1 MTRQHTR
8 TIPSFFSFRI
18 YFVSTLMYFMLVA
31 PFAGFLFIQSIPD
44 LMEKKNFLTENGIE
58 HAKDTLFKLSE
69 KDKGLNL
76 SATVEPPSGE
86 AASGTGENPAYKDP
100 QNDMLSRSFGFLMMV
115 TLPLSFLLG
124 FLFNYPFKRYLR
136 RKHKGKVISEKLF
149 AFCKKFILKTPLINA
164 AILGSAF
171 IATLIFM
178 ISLMIQNPE
187 YASASTPLFNRFF
200 SISLFASLLTILFVY
215 YWQKHR
221 VHIKYLE
228 YHFSREELRKRI
240 FRARMGRIKNRFW
253 ISSAMTTLLP
263 LSIVIVYLIMS
274 FTRIKD
280 LALSSLSEEQ
290 VKILFGRYAS
300 MIQQVMSNDNALDN
314 IGQMYFVN
322 VMDGLIMTVG
332 IGSGIVA
339 SLVYILL
346 FVKWTTIDIVYP
358 VKELIYNMQKTGQGK
373 SVNYTVVR
381 SNDEIGELAE
391 RFNEMTGQIEQ
402 YISKIE
408 KMNKAYSRFVP
419 KQFLEFLKKDN
430 ITEVQLG
437 DQVQKEMS
445 VLFTDIRDF
454 TTLSEELTPKETFDF
469 LNEYLSVM
477 EPLIS
482 RNNGFIDKYIGDS
495 IMALFVGNVENAIDA
510 AIEMR
515 VALADFNVKR
525 KMDGKHAIDS
535 GIGVHTGNLMLGVVG
550 GHGRMDG
557 TVVSDAVNLA
567 SRIEGLTKM
576 YGTSIIISQDT
587 LIKLEDPGR
596 YNYRFL
602 DVVKVKGKKE
612 AVYIFEVLDGEPAKI
627 KQLKMESKADFGK
640 GLQLYKNKE
649 FDEAL
654 RIFRKI
660 YTNNPRDYAAEL
672 YIARCRNILD
682 FGIPKDWDGVETIRD
697 KY

>member
-1 MTRQHTR
+1 MNRYR
-8 TIPSFFSFRI
+8 KFPKFYSFRI
-18 YFVSTLMYFMLVA
+18 YFVTTLMYFMLVA

-44 LMEKKNFLTENGIE
+44 LIEKRGLTNLNTTGKD
-58 HAKDTLFKLSE
+58 KDTIASFKLPNSE
-69 KDKGLNL
+69 LNV
-76 SATVEPPSGE
+76 SATIDKPSAIEESGGE
-86 AASGTGENPAYKDP
+86 KPSEFKDP
-100 QNDMLSRSFGFLMMV
+100 QNDMLSRSFSFLMTI
-115 TLPLSFLLG
+115 TLPLGFILG
-124 FLFNYPFKRYLR
+124 FIFNYPFKRYLR
-136 RKHKGKVISEKLF
+136 RKRKGKKISDKLF
-149 AFCKKFILKTPLINA
+149 AFCKRFILKSPWINA
-164 AILGSAF
+164 GILGLAF
-171 IATLIFM
+171 VASLIFM
-178 ISLMIQNPE
+178 LNLMVQNPHYSE
-187 YASASTPLFNRFF
+187 APTPLFNRFF
-200 SISLFASLLTILFVY
+200 FISMFASLLTILFVF

-228 YHFSREELRKRI
+228 FLFSKEELRKRI
-240 FRARMGRIKNRFW
+240 FKSKMGRIKNRFW

-274 FTRIKD
+274 FTRIRD
-280 LALSSLSEEQ
+280 LGLTSLENDQ
-290 VKILFGRYAS
+290 VQILFGRYAS
-300 MIQQVMSNDNALDN
+300 MMQQVIGGDNAIDN
-314 IGQMYFVN
+314 IGQMFFVN
-322 VMDGLIMTVG
+322 VMDGLIMIVG
-332 IGSGIVA
+332 IGSGIIA
-339 SLVYILL
+339 SLIYILL

-358 VKELIYNMQKTGQGK
+358 VKELIYNMQKTGEGMG
-373 SVNYTVVR
+373 VNYTVVR

-408 KMNKAYSRFVP
+408 KMNKAYYRFVP
-419 KQFLEFLKKDN
+419 KQFLDFLNKGD

-477 EPLIS
+477 EPLIA
-482 RNNGFIDKYIGDS
+482 RNHGFIDKYIGDS
-495 IMALFVGNVENAIDA
+495 IMALFMGNVENAIDA

-535 GIGVHTGNLMLGVVG
+535 GIGLHTGNLMLGVVG
-550 GHGRMDG
+550 GHGRMEG

-587 LIKLEDPGR
+587 LIKIEDPGR

-612 AVYIFEVLDGEPAKI
+612 AVYIFEVLDGEPVKI
-627 KQLKMESKADFGK
+627 KQLKIETKADFGK
-640 GLQLYKNKE
+640 GLQLYKNKQ

-654 RIFRKI
+654 ALFRKVLDI
-660 YTNNPRDYAAEL
+660 NPRDHAAEL

-682 FGIPKDWDGVETIRD
+682 FGISEDWDGVETLKD

>member
-1 MTRQHTR
+1 MTRQR

-44 LMEKKNFLTENGIE
+44 LIEKKGLLTDSFQENS
-58 HAKDTLFKLSE
+58 KDTLFKFAE
-69 KDKGLNL
+69 KGNGLNV
-76 SATVEPPSGE
+76 SATIEAPTGEDE
-86 AASGTGENPAYKDP
+86 AAKQKDSGFEDP
-100 QNDMLSRSFGFLMMV
+100 QNDMLSKSFGFLMTI
-115 TLPLSFLLG
+115 TLPASFLLG

-136 RKHKGKVISEKLF
+136 RKRKARPVSEKLF
-149 AFCKKFILKTPLINA
+149 AFCKRFILKTPLINA

-187 YASASTPLFNRFF
+187 YASAQTPLFNRFF

-221 VHIKYLE
+221 VHIRYLE

-240 FRARMGRIKNRFW
+240 FKSKMGRIKNRFW

-280 LALSSLSEEQ
+280 LALSSLSEDQ
-290 VKILFGRYAS
+290 IQILFGRYAN
-300 MIQQVMSNDNALDN
+300 MIQQVTSGENALDN
-314 IGQMYFVN
+314 IGKMFFVN
-322 VMDGLIMTVG
+322 VMDGLIMIVG
-332 IGSGIVA
+332 IGSGIIA

-358 VKELIYNMQKTGQGK
+358 VKELIYNMQKTGEGK
-373 SVNYTVVR
+373 NVNYTVVR

-402 YISKIE
+402 YITKIE

-454 TTLSEELTPKETFDF
+454 TTLSEQLTPKETFDF

-525 KMDGKHAIDS
+525 KLDGKHTIDS

-557 TVVSDAVNLA
+557 TLVSDAVNLA

-576 YGTSIIISQDT
+576 YATSIII
-587 LIKLEDPGR
+587 
-596 YNYRFL
+596 
-602 DVVKVKGKKE
+602 
-612 AVYIFEVLDGEPAKI
+612 
-627 KQLKMESKADFGK
+627 
-640 GLQLYKNKE
+640 
-649 FDEAL
+649 
-654 RIFRKI
+654 
-660 YTNNPRDYAAEL
+660 
-672 YIARCRNILD
+672 
-682 FGIPKDWDGVETIRD
+682 
-697 KY
+697 

>member
-1 MTRQHTR
+1 MTRYR
-8 TIPSFFSFRI
+8 KFPGFYSFRI
-18 YFVSTLMYFMLVA
+18 YFISSLMYFMLVA
-31 PFAGFLFIQSIPD
+31 PIAGFLFMQTIPD
-44 LMEKKNFLTENGIE
+44 LIDKKNLGQFNTGRTNRDTIASSSDTSTRLNINFNYGSGSDENQDADE
-58 HAKDTLFKLSE
+58 PSE
-69 KDKGLNL
+69 
-76 SATVEPPSGE
+76 
-86 AASGTGENPAYKDP
+86 GTYTDP
-100 QNDMLSRSFGFLMMV
+100 QNEMLSKSFGFLLQI

-124 FLFNYPFKRYLR
+124 FIFNYPFKRYLR
-136 RKHKGKVISEKLF
+136 RKRKGKPISPRLF
-149 AFCKKFILKTPLINA
+149 AFCKKYLLLSPWINS
-164 AILGSAF
+164 AILGSAYV
-171 IATLIFM
+171 ATLVFM
-178 ISLMIQNPE
+178 INLMVKYPE
-187 YASASTPLFNRFF
+187 YADANTPLFNRFF
-200 SISLFASLLTILFVY
+200 SISLFAVLLTVLFVY

-228 YHFSREELRKRI
+228 FFFSHDELKKRI
-240 FRARMGRIKNRFW
+240 FKASMGKIKNRFW

-274 FTRIKD
+274 FTQIKD
-280 LALSSLSEEQ
+280 LSLSQLNKDQ
-290 VKILFGRYAS
+290 VEILFGRYSTMMEGMINKPDS
-300 MIQQVMSNDNALDN
+300 MEDVGNFF
-314 IGQMYFVN
+314 FVN
-322 VMDGLIMTVG
+322 VMDGLIMTMGIGVG
-332 IGSGIVA
+332 IFA
-339 SLVYILL
+339 SLIYILL

-358 VKELIYNMQKTGQGK
+358 VRELIYNMQKTGEGK
-373 SVNYTVVR
+373 SVNFTVVR

-402 YISKIE
+402 YITKIE
-408 KMNKAYSRFVP
+408 KMNKAYYRFVP
-419 KQFLEFLKKDN
+419 KQFLDFLEKGD

-454 TTLSEELTPKETFDF
+454 TTLSEEMTPKETFDF

-482 RNNGFIDKYIGDS
+482 RNHGFIDKYIGDS
-495 IMALFVGNVENAIDA
+495 IMALFMGNVENAIDA

-525 KMDGKHAIDS
+525 KMEGHHPINS
-535 GIGVHTGNLMLGVVG
+535 GIGLHTGNLMLGVVG
-550 GHGRMDG
+550 GLGRMDG

-576 YGTSIIISQDT
+576 YGTSLIISQDT
-587 LIKLEDPGR
+587 LIKIEDPAR

-612 AVYIFEVLDGEPAKI
+612 AVYIFEILDGEPAKI
-627 KQLKMESKADFGK
+627 KNLKIKTKADFGK
-640 GLQLYKNKE
+640 GLQLYKNKA

-654 RIFRKI
+654 SLFRKVFEV
-660 YTNNPRDYAAEL
+660 NPHDHAAEL
-672 YIARCRNILD
+672 YIARCRNIID
-682 FGIPKDWDGVETIRD
+682 FGIPEDWDGVETIKD